1 MTEVPKIVYDRLR
14 AATPEQASP
23 SQALPDQALPDE
35 VAPRRAHP
43 DADLLTAFAEQ
54 ALTAAEREGVLAHLA
69 LCDDCREVVS
79 LALPA
84 ADLVPTP
91 IAIETEASR
100 ATTSRTPA
108 PRRPIFAW
116 PSLRWAALAAAVVV
130 AASVLVV
137 RSGRWNHATL
147 LSKAVPQVAATPT
160 PNLSP
165 SASSVN
171 QQVSQSVTVAPTDE
185 AKLMYELPSPSPK
198 KLKAEKAPSLPLQG
212 RSVMALA
219 QSQNASGQTATVS
232 AAGSAPAPLP
242 NSSAMDAM
250 AARAPGVGAPGIG
263 RSSEAVEVTSEAV
276 TVEAAPSSDGTLVA
290 QNDALPIEKAKLAP
304 QETGANALQTAESQ
318 KTALQKN
325 PASVGAASA
334 AGRTRNVTSLATLT
348 PAKTLAPAVTWGI
361 TAGVLQRSLDG
372 GQSWQTASH
381 ADHPLLCYATYN
393 ADVWTGGQAGTLLH
407 SADGGITWA
416 QVRPFIKTQALSSDI
431 THIDLHGPA
440 EIIVSTSNNEV
451 WGSADAGKT
460 WAKK

>member
-250 AARAPGVGAPGIG
+250 AARAPGIG

-431 THIDLHGPA
+431 THIDLHGPT
-440 EIIVSTSNNEV
+440 EIFVSTSNNEV